1 MSVANR
7 YIAIFDDGEIKVR
20 GIESRRRDTPPFVV
34 AAQMEMIKVLASA
47 KSRQEL
53 SSLVEQVIQVAC
65 TYADALRSGQVP
77 YQDLV
82 ITKRLSRDPMAYS
95 KDTLLAIAAKE
106 MLGAGVDLSPG
117 ESIQYIIT
125 EEHAGA
131 KCDRARPFVHYR
143 GQEPYDAEKYI
154 ELLLRAVETVLTPLG
169 IAYSQIEEWVKQGT
183 GETERAQL
191 YLPKKKVEY
200 WGPLFEFAKRKDVA
214 RTPRR

>member
-7 YIAIFDDGEIKVR
+7 YIGIFEDGEIKMR
-20 GIESRRRDTPPFVV
+20 GIEARRRDTPPFVV
-34 AAQMEMIKVLASA
+34 AAQMEMLRVLASA

-53 SSLVEQVIQVAC
+53 TDLVPRVIEIAC
-65 TYADALRSGQVP
+65 GYADTLRSGQVP

-106 MLGAGVDLSPG
+106 LLGSGVELSPG

-131 KCDRARPFVHYR
+131 KGDRARPFVHYLGR
-143 GQEPYDAEKYI
+143 EPYDVEKYT
-154 ELLLRAVETVLTPLG
+154 EMLLKATETVLTPLG
-169 IAYSQIEEWVKQGT
+169 IGYPQIEKWIKEGI
-183 GETERAQL
+183 GEVECAQL
-191 YLPKKKVEY
+191 YLPKKQVEY
-200 WGPLFEFAKRKDVA
+200 WGPLFEFAKLQASA
-214 RTPRR
+214 RRARH